1 MKRNLILLFSVV
13 VSVCCVAG
21 EMPDGYYNAAAGKSD
36 AELKG
41 TLKSIIRNHTVLNY
55 GSGENSS
62 WYCFYYSDR
71 DTNTNLCM
79 DMYCDDWKPFTT
91 PGEVVAGCNVE
102 HSFAKSWWGGAKVDA
117 YKDCYHLNPSNST
130 ANSARGNYPLGNVDT
145 PTKTVGSLKIG
156 QRHHDGLN
164 EDHYIWEPKDEY
176 KGDFARAYFYMATCY
191 GKDLNGNPDSQF
203 SAYNGWRLDNKDV
216 GSRYAMQNDTYLE
229 FQDWEIEVLI
239 QWHRQDP
246 VSSKEIDRADAV
258 NNFQHNRNPFIDYPC
273 LAEYIWG
280 NKKGEPVDFATLKF
294 TRDDDYLSLPEADKC
309 GCNGEITDPT
319 ITAPRNGSSLDFG
332 TAGIGETVAKNIT
345 VKGVLLTQNL
355 SVQLVGSQAGEFAV
369 SPTELTAEQALNGIG
384 LEVEFTPTTLGKAS
398 AQLVISSGE
407 LARTTTVNLTAVC
420 GFHALPATNVT
431 SSGFT
436 ANWVNGGVESYSL
449 DVYRREERGV
459 SETVII
465 DEKGLS
471 SASVSANAHLSIS
484 GKTHDESGSLRLGT
498 SSGDGTIT
506 ISDIDM
512 TRGATLVVNAKSYG
526 SDQST
531 LAVTVGDKLLETI
544 TLTSN
549 FVDYTITIPATS
561 ATSIVLSQG
570 TSGKRVNIANLLL
583 KAGGTAIVNVSL
595 DGFPLSVGG
604 LSYDVAAAVSDD
616 DPLYYTVTPQGGD
629 TSNEIVVKLT
639 QETAINVPTADMPVC
654 VARDGRIE
662 CNVAFRIFDLVGRDV
677 TAANGSL
684 CGIYIVRT
692 AQTVQKVIVTK

>member
-1 MKRNLILLFSVV
+1 MKRTLILLFSVA
-13 VSVCCVAG
+13 VSLCCVAG

-280 NKKGEPVDFATLKF
+280 NRKGEPVDFATLKF

-309 GCNGEITDPT
+309 GCNSEITEPT
-319 ITAPRNGSSLDFG
+319 ITAPRNGSSIDFG
-332 TAGIGETVAKNIT
+332 TAGIGETVAKTIT

-398 AQLVISSGE
+398 AQLVISSSE
-407 LARTTTVNLTAVC
+407 LARATTVNLTAVC

-431 SSGFT
+431 AEGFT

-449 DVYRREERGV
+449 DVFKRQVSGV
-459 SETVII
+459 AEVTLLEDACNQETTATTAVGVYYDI
-465 DEKGLS
+465 DGCVRL
-471 SASVSANAHLSIS
+471 
-484 GKTHDESGSLRLGT
+484 GSGSKVGSLTYNNLDLSKGG
-498 SSGDGTIT
+498 SV
-506 ISDIDM
+506 
-512 TRGATLVVNAKSYG
+512 VVNAKYYNTDEGTQMKITAG
-526 SDQST
+526 SVSQT
-531 LAVTVGDKLLETI
+531 F
-544 TLTSN
+544 TLTN
-549 FVDYTITIPATS
+549 AFADYVLPVEAAAENTS
-561 ATSIVLSQG
+561 VSVVIESVAN
-570 TSGKRVNIANLLL
+570 GKRVNVNNVKVI
-583 KAGGTAIVNVSL
+583 GGGENIVQVSL
-595 DGFPLSVGG
+595 DGFPVLVDG
-604 LSYDVAAAVSDD
+604 LSYDVVAAVSND
-616 DPLYYTVTPQGGD
+616 DPLYYTVMPQGGEASD
-629 TSNEIVVKLT
+629 EIKVTLT
-639 QETAINVPTADMPVC
+639 LSTAISVPTADMPVC